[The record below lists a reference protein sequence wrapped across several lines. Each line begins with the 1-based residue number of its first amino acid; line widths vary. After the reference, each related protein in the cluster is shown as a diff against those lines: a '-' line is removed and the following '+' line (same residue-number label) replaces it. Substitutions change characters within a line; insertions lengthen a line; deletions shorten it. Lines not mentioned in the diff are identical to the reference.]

1 MQKRFGKK
9 EALLQAAMEEFSL
22 QYYDQASLN
31 TILQHSG
38 VGKGNFYYHFKNK
51 EQLYEAVAVLLAQ
64 KKLQFFSARPE
75 AAEAESLP
83 LFAKFRLLGELS
95 ELFTCSDPVIEGL
108 IFHITTEPS
117 AAARRISERALGS
130 GSRSYFLDLVEDARR
145 EDQIRSDI
153 PADFEAELLGFFF
166 SSFARAFGTVDA
178 EGHLDTETILQKF
191 SWYMDVIERGMKA

>member
-145 EDQIRSDI
+145 RIRSDPI
-153 PADFEAELLGFFF
+153 SRQTSKPSCWD
-166 SSFARAFGTVDA
+166 SSSHPSPERSVRSMPKAIS
-178 EGHLDTETILQKF
+178 ILKR
-191 SWYMDVIERGMKA
+191 SCRSSPGIWMS